1 MRNSASRR
9 SALQRACNLIQD
21 QAFCPRTYP
30 ASRPLAP
37 DTRPVVARSR
47 SEWLDDH
54 VRRAIQRE
62 FEKLGLQ

>member
-9 SALQRACNLIQD
+9 SALQRACNLIHD
-21 QAFCPRTYP
+21 QAFCPRKYP
-30 ASRPLAP
+30 ASRPPVP
-37 DTRPVVARSR
+37 DTRPAAARSR
-47 SEWLDDH
+47 SERLDDH

>member
-9 SALQRACNLIQD
+9 SALQRACNLIHD
-21 QAFCPRTYP
+21 QAFCPRNYP
-30 ASRPLAP
+30 VSRPSLP
-37 DTRPVVARSR
+37 DTRPALATSR

-54 VRRAIQRE
+54 VRKAIQRE